1 MRVASAT
8 PRQVG
13 IDWFP
18 YPFDPFTYPNEI
30 RETVKAL
37 IAKEEQTGVELNVV
51 TMNRTLLDMI
61 RASGSKNAAD
71 LDLYYEDVL
80 LWDGEKLSPLL
91 EHYSTEWLSH
101 FSLGD
106 LFDRGELDPWR
117 SS

>member
-1 MRVASAT
+1 MRVAIAT

-13 IDWFP
+13 IEWFP
-18 YPFDPFTYPNEI
+18 FPFDPFTHPNEI

-37 IAKEEQTGVELNVV
+37 IAREEQTGVELNVV

-71 LDLYYEDVL
+71 LYYEDVL

-91 EHYSTEWLSH
+91 DHYSEDWLSH
-101 FSLGD
+101 FALGD
-106 LFDRGELDPWR
+106 LFDRGELDLTRR